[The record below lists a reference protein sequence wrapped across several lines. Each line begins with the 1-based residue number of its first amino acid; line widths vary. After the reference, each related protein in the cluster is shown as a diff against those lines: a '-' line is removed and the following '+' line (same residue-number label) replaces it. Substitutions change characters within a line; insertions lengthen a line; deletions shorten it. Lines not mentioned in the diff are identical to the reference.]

1 MSSLAQRLQS
11 ASGGDISFLD
21 AERRWLGSARPKQV
35 LPIDGWSL
43 ALAMSGRG
51 FGKTM
56 MGASWVRRQA
66 GLYPGCVIHAVAPTY
81 GDLRGVVF
89 GGPSGLLNQLP
100 APMIAQVNHS
110 LFEIRLYNGTLIRGY
125 SAEAPDR
132 LRGPQCH
139 FLWGDE
145 LAAWGHTAEE
155 MLANI
160 DMSTRLAYRTH
171 DGRLVQPQRFYTTTP
186 RPLQWLKKIID
197 REDTLLVIG
206 STYENR
212 ANLADSFLRELEQY
226 EGTQIG
232 RQEIHGELIDIGES
246 AIIKRSWLKLWPV
259 DDPLPWFDFVF
270 VSLDTA
276 MTDATF
282 DKKSYDPDYT
292 ACTVW
297 GVFAHER
304 RWNLML
310 LECWHEK
317 IGFPDL
323 IMKARRELAAIYG
336 RRSETFF
343 KPLVGQSIVHE
354 QKRRPDLLIIE
365 DKGFGIGLRQ
375 MLAAEG
381 IDSWPYN
388 PGRADKTSRLHAVS
402 HVAAAGRVWLPESK
416 HQPGEP
422 RSWCNPFLDEVC
434 VFSGPGT
441 TKHDDFVDSFSQGV
455 RYFAD
460 RWLNTGVSDMIKPDT
475 ITASWDE
482 DDQLPQHLNY
492 GESSANPYDA

>member
-1 MSSLAQRLQS
+1 MSNLAQRLRS
-11 ASGGDISFLD
+11 ASSGDLAFID
-21 AERRWLGSARPKQV
+21 AERLWLESARPKQV
-35 LPIDGWSL
+35 LPIDGWSMAV
-43 ALAMSGRG
+43 ALSGRG

-66 GLYPGCVIHAVAPTY
+66 GLYPGCVIHVIAPTY
-81 GDLRGVVF
+81 GDLRGVIF
-89 GGPSGLLNQLP
+89 NGPSGLLKQIP
-100 APMIAQVNHS
+100 APMVATVNHS

-145 LAAWGHTAEE
+145 AAAWGNTAQE
-155 MLANI
+155 MIANI
-160 DMSTRLAYRTH
+160 DMSTRLAYRTR
-171 DGRLVQPQRFYTTTP
+171 DGRLIQPQRFYTTTP
-186 RPLQWLKKIID
+186 RPLQWLKKMIERPDVHIV
-197 REDTLLVIG
+197 TG

-212 ANLADSFLRELEQY
+212 ANLAESFLRELEEY

-259 DDPLPWFDFVF
+259 DKPLPWFDFVF
-270 VSLDTA
+270 ISLDTA
-276 MTDATF
+276 MTEATF
-282 DKKSYDPDYT
+282 DKKTYDPDYT

-304 RWNLML
+304 RYNLML

-323 IMKARRELAAIYG
+323 ILRARRELTAVYG
-336 RRSETFF
+336 RRTETFF
-343 KPLVGQSIVHE
+343 KPLIGSAIVHE
-354 QKRRPDLLIIE
+354 QKRKPDLLIIE

-375 MLAAEG
+375 MLAQEG

-402 HVAAAGRVWLPESK
+402 HIPAAGRIWLPESK
-416 HQPGEP
+416 NAAGEP
-422 RSWCNPFLDEVC
+422 RSWCQPLLDEVC

-441 TKHDDFVDSFSQGV
+441 TQHDDFVDSSSQAW

-460 RWLNTGVSDMIKPDT
+460 RWLNTGVGAEIKPDT
-475 ITASWDE
+475 VHVEGFEE
-482 DDQLPQHLNY
+482 DDVRPAAY
-492 GESSANPYDA
+492 GEVTRNPYDA